1 MMQRK
6 ASVIKIEG
14 HNTVTNSSFTAY
26 LSKGNTVV
34 DAPNIKTIEDLVNIQ
49 TFPSYADAKKYIMD
63 NKSIFEDKLSPDI
76 PVNLSFYVYE
86 MIIECHEEQE
96 VLDVYK
102 KPVLSIGYEEH
113 PEDDE
118 PDEMEEMNNRLDKL
132 IKMIDDYKFE

>member
-14 HNTVTNSSFTAY
+14 HNTVTNSSFVAY

-63 NKSIFEDKLSPDI
+63 NKSIFEDKLSPDM

-113 PEDDE
+113 TEDDE